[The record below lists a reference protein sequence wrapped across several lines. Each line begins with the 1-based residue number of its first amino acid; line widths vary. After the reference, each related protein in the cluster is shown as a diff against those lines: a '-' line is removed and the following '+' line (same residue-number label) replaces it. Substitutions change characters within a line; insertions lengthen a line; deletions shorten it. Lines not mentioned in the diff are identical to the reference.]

1 MTYSLASQIIDLSK
15 IEKEYTTTIQTPR
28 GSYEFPILNSSDR
41 IISDLKG
48 DEILEQALETL
59 KALEKSAEP
68 RPSDHK
74 ALIRQLISRSEFYKK
89 VRTTDSQT
97 YGAILEEAAKSLEEG
112 SKTEGLLTKQ
122 KEFDSLLTRLSVET
136 FNGSEIIIRKGDK
149 ILTCQFKKHDE
160 TDDMTE
166 EKIAE
171 SIRSELLLFSE
182 TNKLGLSREQAD
194 YILQSQSTE
203 ITPGSSLYAD
213 KALESQPSY
222 KSIVEI
228 RPDSVKVKKCTVN
241 SNGSDFCLIRTSESD
256 ITSLVTEAS
265 EPKKIV
271 KSSLEIIR
279 TVSLE
284 PLSKELGE
292 TTSTKITRD
301 RAADILIATFP
312 NIDDK
317 LNETLES
324 QLGKKE
330 IIKIKSAIIRSSK
343 EKAAEFVKH
352 IFPDIPQEY
361 QEAIETTLKGEEII
375 QIKSDIIRSSKEKA
389 AEFVKHIFPDIPQE
403 YQEALKTSLSEEEIK
418 QARLEK
424 AYEIVKN
431 SFPHDIPQEYQEALK
446 TSLSEEEIK
455 QARLEKAYEIVKN
468 SFPHDIPQ
476 EYQEAVNENL
486 EAAGIRQARREA
498 AWEKAEKLVKSKDV
512 RELKVSDIKRIAE
525 SIRSDYFQNANK
537 LPYVDMVIHLAEK
550 NNIKLSTGAKIIY
563 SFERLKNW
571 WNKRKN
577 PERPFDNFIPKSTEI
592 PIPKTESL
600 AAVPAPAT
608 NPELQHSK
616 TATSLRRNLSRSK
629 STTTLSSSKTTV
641 PTPLR
646 RSPSAPNLGRK

>member
-15 IEKEYTTTIQTPR
+15 IEKEYTTTIEISGKEIPL
-28 GSYEFPILNSSDR
+28 PILNSSDR

-48 DEILEQALETL
+48 DEILEQALE
-59 KALEKSAEP
+59 ALEKSAESS
-68 RPSDHK
+68 PSNHE
-74 ALIRQLISRSEFYKK
+74 ALIEQLRSRSEFYEQVKT
-89 VRTTDSQT
+89 RASTT
-97 YGAILEEAAKSLEEG
+97 YGAILEEAVKSLEAG

-122 KEFDSLLTRLSVET
+122 KEFDDILKKQSVST
-136 FNGSEIIIRKGDK
+136 FNGSEIIIRNGDE
-149 ILTCQFKKHDE
+149 ILSCQFKKYDE
-160 TDDMTE
+160 TE

-171 SIRSELLLFSE
+171 SIRSELLEFSE
-182 TNKLGLSREQAD
+182 TNKLGLSHEQAD

-203 ITPGSSLYAD
+203 ITPGSSLYA
-213 KALESQPSY
+213 AEASGIQPSY

-228 RPDSVKVKKCTVN
+228 SPGSVKVKKCTVN
-241 SNGSDFCLIRTSESD
+241 SDGSDFCLIRTSESD
-256 ITSLVTEAS
+256 ITSLGTDGS
-265 EPKKIV
+265 TPKKIV

-284 PLSKELGE
+284 SLSEELGE
-292 TTSTKITRD
+292 TTSTKITSD

-324 QLGKKE
+324 QLEKEE

-361 QEAIETTLKGEEII
+361 KEAVKETLKE
-375 QIKSDIIRSSKEKA
+375 
-389 AEFVKHIFPDIPQE
+389 
-403 YQEALKTSLSEEEIK
+403 
-418 QARLEK
+418 
-424 AYEIVKN
+424 
-431 SFPHDIPQEYQEALK
+431 
-446 TSLSEEEIK
+446 
-455 QARLEKAYEIVKN
+455 
-468 SFPHDIPQ
+468 
-476 EYQEAVNENL
+476 
-486 EAAGIRQARREA
+486 AGIRQARREA
-498 AWEKAEKLVKSKDV
+498 AWEKAEKLVKDKE
-512 RELKVSDIKRIAE
+512 RGELKVSDIRQIAE
-525 SIRSDYFQNANK
+525 SIRSDIFQEANK

-577 PERPFDNFIPKSTEI
+577 PERPFNNFIPKSTEI
-592 PIPKTESL
+592 PIPETKLPTKAVEP
-600 AAVPAPAT
+600 AAAPAT
-608 NPELQHSK
+608 NPGPETKLPAK
-616 TATSLRRNLSRSK
+616 AVEEKILPATNPEPATSLRRNFSK
-629 STTTLSSSKTTV
+629 SKGPTTLSSSKTTV